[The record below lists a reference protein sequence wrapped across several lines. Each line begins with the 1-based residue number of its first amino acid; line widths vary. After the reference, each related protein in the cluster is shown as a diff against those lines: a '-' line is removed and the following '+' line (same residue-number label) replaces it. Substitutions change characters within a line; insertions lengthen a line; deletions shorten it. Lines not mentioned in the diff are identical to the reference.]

1 MTGNQAGG
9 TWHDALVE
17 RHPDLFQVG
26 TDGRT
31 PGRPTVDDGRQ
42 DPAERAVI
50 SKNGRTYTPGKPT
63 VGVGDGWR
71 ELVEIA
77 ISRIATVVA
86 ANPGAT
92 VKIVEVK
99 RWRGTL
105 RLYWRGRNLGAK
117 AEHAIEDVVAMA
129 EARSACTCEQCGNAG
144 VLHARGDRLATACPD
159 HARGDPVPV
168 TPGLENVH
176 IVRTFDGSRHPIA
189 CCCRYV
195 RETDSFV
202 DVGPQSL
209 DVRE

>member
-1 MTGNQAGG
+1 MAANKAGG
-9 TWHDALVE
+9 TWQDALVQ

-26 TDGRT
+26 KDGRI

-42 DPAERAVI
+42 NLVERAAI
-50 SKNGRTYTPGKPT
+50 RKNGGTHTPGRPT
-63 VGVGDGWR
+63 VGDGWR
-71 ELVEIA
+71 ELVETA
-77 ISRIATVVA
+77 VSRIATTVA
-86 ANPGAT
+86 ANPRAT
-92 VKIVEVK
+92 VKIVEVQGK
-99 RWRGTL
+99 RGTL

-144 VLHARGDRLATACPD
+144 VLHARGDRIATACPD
-159 HARGDPVPV
+159 HARGEPVPV

-209 DVRE
+209 GVRE

>member
-1 MTGNQAGG
+1 MAGNQAGG
-9 TWHDALVE
+9 TWQDALVQ

-26 TDGRT
+26 AGGRQNLVERAAIRKNGGTYT
-31 PGRPTVDDGRQ
+31 PGRPT
-42 DPAERAVI
+42 
-50 SKNGRTYTPGKPT
+50 
-63 VGVGDGWR
+63 VGDGWR
-71 ELVEIA
+71 ELVETA
-77 ISRIATVVA
+77 VSRIATTVA
-86 ANPGAT
+86 ANPRAT

-99 RWRGTL
+99 GKRGTL

-117 AEHAIEDVVAMA
+117 TEHAIEDVVAMA

-159 HARGDPVPV
+159 HARGEPVPV

-209 DVRE
+209 GVRE